1 MRRQTL
7 YLVAPTLILAL
18 TLSVVAVLPVTGQD
32 TGLITDKLKELHGKL
47 EGEKPALQNKVDA
60 VIHQIEAGAFNG
72 ALNKLENDV
81 KKSVRAWVED
91 SDELIELID
100 RIIGLIHG
108 ITPPP
113 PPTPDFN
120 ISTPIYRLDV
130 AQGLVNTT
138 TITVTSINN
147 FNRDVLLTATTTA
160 SDVTLTFDPATLTP
174 PKNGS
179 RTSTL
184 KVEAATNALT
194 GEFEINVTGKSRSR
208 EHSIIIPLKIIE
220 APSPPPQPKDF
231 AITASPSTLTI
242 QQGQSNT
249 SIISVAS
256 INGFN
261 KQVNL
266 TVNSP
271 STTGASV
278 ALNPDKVIPPPN
290 AYAISVMTVDVSA
303 DATLGTH
310 NITVTGIS
318 NSRQRSA
325 NVTLTITEPPVPP
338 KPDFSLNA
346 LPTSLTVEQGDTGK
360 SIIIA
365 NSLRSFSG
373 SITLTVVS
381 GPIAGVTLSLDLTQ
395 ITLMPNDF
403 AMSTLEI
410 EVAKDTAPKEYEITI
425 TGTDGTLQHNATVS
439 LEIVLEKK
447 LPRILS
453 VSRLPEDTPTYNE
466 TVTVLANVVDL
477 ESGIKDVTLRYSAGA
492 TQQDTPMT
500 FDTGLYKATIPVF
513 EYNEAVQYRVN
524 ASDNVGNSAVSSIYS
539 YIVADPYPPLMS
551 IPTWLPMEPKTEED
565 IKVNV
570 TVTEPEDASGIKE
583 VILQYSNDTATT
595 SISMIDNNDGN
606 WTAVISSQTGPKVSF
621 TVKAVDH
628 AGNAVESEVQDINVV
643 APASPLVWILAAIV
657 ILAAATGGGAYYV
670 NRKRRKGATAT

>member
-7 YLVAPTLILAL
+7 YLVTPALILAL
-18 TLSVVAVLPVTGQD
+18 TLSFVAVLPVTGQD
-32 TGLITDKLKELHGKL
+32 TSLIIDKLRELHGRL
-47 EGEKPALQNKVDA
+47 EGEKPALQNKVNA

-81 KKSVRAWVED
+81 RKSVKAWVED
-91 SDELIELID
+91 PGELIELID
-100 RIIGLIHG
+100 LIIDLING
-108 ITPPP
+108 IMPPP
-113 PPTPDFN
+113 PPAPDFE

-130 AQGLVNTT
+130 VQGISNTT
-138 TITVTSINN
+138 TITVTSTNN
-147 FNRDVLLTATTTA
+147 FNQEVILTATTTA
-160 SDVTLTFDPATLTP
+160 PDTTLSFDPGTLTP
-174 PKNGS
+174 PKNRS

-184 KVEAATNALT
+184 KVEAATSTLPS
-194 GEFEINVTGKSRSR
+194 EYEINVTGKSSSR

-220 APSPPPQPKDF
+220 APSPPPPPKDF
-231 AITASPSTLTI
+231 TITASPSTLTI

-256 INGFN
+256 VNGFD

-266 TVNSP
+266 TVTSA
-271 STTGASV
+271 SITGVSV

-290 AYAISVMTVDVSA
+290 AYAISALTVEVSA
-303 DATLGTH
+303 DAKLGTY

-318 NSRQRSA
+318 SSRQRSA
-325 NVTLTITEPPVPP
+325 NITLTITKPPVPP

-346 LPTSLTVEQGDTGK
+346 LPTSLTIEQGDTGK

-365 NSLRSFSG
+365 NSLRNFSG
-373 SITLTVVS
+373 SITLTVIS
-381 GPIAGVTLSLDLTQ
+381 APIAGVTLSLDPTQ
-395 ITLMPNDF
+395 ITLAPNDF
-403 AMSTLEI
+403 ATSTLEI
-410 EVAKDTAPKEYEITI
+410 DVAKDTTPNEYEITI
-425 TGTDGTLQHNATVS
+425 TGTNGTLLRSVTVS

-447 LPRILS
+447 PPRILS

-500 FDTGLYKATIPVF
+500 LDTGLYKATIPVF
-513 EYNEAVQYRVN
+513 RYNEAVQYRVI
-524 ASDNVGNSAVSSIYS
+524 ASDNVGNTAVSSTHS
-539 YIVADPYPPLMS
+539 YTVVDPYPPLMS
-551 IPTWLPMEPKTEED
+551 IPTWSPKEPRTEED

-583 VILQYSNDTATT
+583 VILHYSNDTATT
-595 SISMIDNNDGN
+595 SIPMIDNHDGN
-606 WTAVISSQTGPKVSF
+606 WTAVISNQTGPKVSF

-628 AGNAVESEVQDINVV
+628 AGNTVESQVQDINVI

-670 NRKRRKGATAT
+670 NRKRKKGATAT

>member
-81 KKSVRAWVED
+81 KKSVRAWVEEPR
-91 SDELIELID
+91 ELIELID
-100 RIIGLIHG
+100 LIIDMIKG
-108 ITPPP
+108 IMPPP
-113 PPTPDFN
+113 PPTPDFE
-120 ISTPIYRLDV
+120 ISTSIYRLDV
-130 AQGLVNTT
+130 VQGFVNTT

-147 FNRDVLLTATTTA
+147 FNREVILTATTTA
-160 SDVTLTFDPATLTP
+160 SDITLAFDPAALTP

-184 KVEAATNALT
+184 KVEAATRALI
-194 GEFEINVTGKSRSR
+194 GEYEIKVTGKSSSR
-208 EHSIIIPLKIIE
+208 EHSIIIPLKVIE
-220 APSPPPQPKDF
+220 PQSPPPPPKDF
-231 AITASPSTLTI
+231 AITASPLTLTI

-249 SIISVAS
+249 SIISITSV
-256 INGFN
+256 NGFD
-261 KQVNL
+261 KQVDL
-266 TVNSP
+266 TVTSSSIVGV
-271 STTGASV
+271 STT
-278 ALNPDKVIPPPN
+278 LNPHKVIPPTN
-290 AYAISVMTVDVSA
+290 GYAISVLTVDASA
-303 DATLGTH
+303 DATLGTY

-318 NSRQRSA
+318 SSRQRST
-325 NVTLTITEPPVPP
+325 NVTLTITKPPVPP

-346 LPTSLTVEQGDTGK
+346 LPTSVTIEQGDTGK

-373 SITLTVVS
+373 SITLTFT
-381 GPIAGVTLSLDLTQ
+381 PETIAGVTLSLDPTQ
-395 ITLMPNDF
+395 ITLTPNDF
-403 AMSTLEI
+403 ATSTLEI
-410 EVAKDTAPKEYEITI
+410 EVAKDTTPNEYEITI
-425 TGTDGTLQHNATVS
+425 TGTNGTLQRSATVS

-447 LPRILS
+447 PPRILS

-466 TVTVLANVVDL
+466 TVTVLANVADL

-500 FDTGLYKATIPVF
+500 SDMGLYKATIPLF
-513 EYNEAVQYRVN
+513 GYNKAVQYQVI
-524 ASDNVGNSAVSSIYS
+524 ASDNVGNTAVSSTYS
-539 YIVADPYPPLMS
+539 YIVADPYPPLIG
-551 IPTWLPMEPKTEED
+551 IPTWLPLEPRTRED

-595 SISMIDNNDGN
+595 SIPMTDNHDGN
-606 WTAVISSQTGPKVSF
+606 WTVVISSQTGPKVSF

-628 AGNAVESEVQDINVV
+628 AGNAVESEVQDINII

-670 NRKRRKGATAT
+670 NRKRRKTAT